1 MITKD
6 KIFEINHGETELEGL
21 LRTTKIMTKQ
31 LDWNT
36 PRVTQ
41 SAEKSFLVYNL
52 IRRYIGMCDVI
63 PKKQM
68 MIFLLKYPEV
78 ADLYNRVKKIS
89 ERPHYKMCLSI
100 FDAMCVT

>member
-1 MITKD
+1 MITED

-21 LRTTKIMTKQ
+21 LRSTKIMTKQ

-36 PRVTQ
+36 PRETQ
-41 SAEKSFLVYNL
+41 SYEKSFLVYNL
-52 IRRYIGMCDVI
+52 IRHYIGMYDAI

-68 MIFLLKYPEV
+68 MLFLLRYPEV
-78 ADLYNRVKKIS
+78 TDLYNRVKKIS

-100 FDAMCVT
+100 FDAMSVT

>member
-6 KIFEINHGETELEGL
+6 KIFEINSGETELEGL
-21 LRTTKIMTKQ
+21 LRSTKIMTKQ

-36 PRVTQ
+36 PRKTQ
-41 SAEKSFLVYNL
+41 SYEKSFLVYNL
-52 IRRYIGMCDVI
+52 IRHYIGMYDAI

-68 MIFLLKYPEV
+68 MLFLLRYPEV
-78 ADLYNRVKKIS
+78 TDLYNRVKEIS

-100 FDAMCVT
+100 FDAMSVT